1 MDAIHNLWSF
11 IGSATQMTVIIP
23 AVLAM
28 VPWWR
33 FSRRVMVAWA
43 VGLEVLMGVMAWGIW
58 ALLGLGDLSVWLV
71 GAAGSHGVLVR
82 VLVLLQ
88 PAGGAGS
95 CS

>member
-23 AVLAM
+23 TVLAM

-43 VGLEVLMGVMAWGIW
+43 VGLEVLMGVMA
-58 ALLGLGDLSVWLV
+58 
-71 GAAGSHGVLVR
+71 
-82 VLVLLQ
+82 
-88 PAGGAGS
+88 
-95 CS
+95 